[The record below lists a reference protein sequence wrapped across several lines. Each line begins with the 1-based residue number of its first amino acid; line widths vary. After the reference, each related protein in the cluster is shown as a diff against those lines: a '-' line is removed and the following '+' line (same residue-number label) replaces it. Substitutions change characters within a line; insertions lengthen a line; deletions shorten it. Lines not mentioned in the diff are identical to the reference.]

1 MVKKKESA
9 PLLDED
15 EVESLVKSSIK
26 REKKKLPEKI
36 APLPMEKPAPKPVKK
51 EVKKEQDKIIKA
63 IKSIEPLKE
72 PVKIEIE
79 KTPEI
84 EYEFKRVTKFDLNWY
99 YIKEKFVK
107 LKRWLFTPY
116 RIYSEWFNKK
126 FNSPSKKDMDEL
138 LELME
143 GLPKMEQQIKE
154 EYKPNI
160 SKLMEHHSLK
170 IPEVKEDIS
179 MKEIEKIFDEMK
191 PVMVAQIY
199 ENINRENKKRI
210 RKLIIKGVEP

>member
-1 MVKKKESA
+1 MVKKKDSS

-36 APLPMEKPAPKPVKK
+36 IPLPMENPTPKPVKK
-51 EVKKEQDKIIKA
+51 EVKKEQDKIVKA
-63 IKSIEPLKE
+63 IKNLEPPK
-72 PVKIEIE
+72 PEIKFE
-79 KTPEI
+79 VVKTPEI

-99 YIKEKFVK
+99 YVKEKFVMF
-107 LKRWLFTPY
+107 KRWLFTPY
-116 RIYSEWFNKK
+116 RLYSDWFNKK
-126 FNSPSKKDMDEL
+126 FNLPSKKDIDEL

-143 GLPKMEQQIKE
+143 DLPKMEQQIKE

-191 PVMVAQIY
+191 PVMIKQIY
-199 ENINRENKKRI
+199 ENINRENKQRI

>member
-1 MVKKKESA
+1 MVKKKDSS

-36 APLPMEKPAPKPVKK
+36 IPLPMEKPAPKPVKK
-51 EVKKEQDKIIKA
+51 EVKKEQDKIVKA
-63 IKSIEPLKE
+63 IKNLEPPKPE
-72 PVKIEIE
+72 IKIEVV
-79 KTPEI
+79 KTPDI

-99 YIKEKFVK
+99 YIKEKFVR

-116 RIYSEWFNKK
+116 RLYSDWFNKK

-138 LELME
+138 LDLME
-143 GLPKMEQQIKE
+143 DIPKMEKQMKE
-154 EYKPNI
+154 EI
-160 SKLMEHHSLK
+160 DIQKLMQSPRMK
-170 IPEVKEDIS
+170 IPEIKEDIS
-179 MKEIEKIFDEMK
+179 MKEIERIFDEMK
-191 PVMVAQIY
+191 PVMIAQIY
-199 ENINRENKKRI
+199 ENVNRENKKRI